1 MKGIFEKK
9 NSFDI
14 IAFDALGFRGFP
26 PMFHPHCELIYVKK
40 GFVDVTI
47 DGASARINEGGI
59 SFLFPYITHSYE
71 NAPDAIVSVML
82 FDSRLTAYEK
92 LLLNNKPKNPFLQ
105 GNDSLARMFSRV
117 IEMNHSKDKEIAKG
131 AVAYLN
137 AIIAE
142 LLPFLSLEKS
152 NSVELDISKKILEYC
167 SEHFCEKISIKRL
180 SDELFISQSYVSKV
194 FSNKLCYAFR
204 EYINALRIDKAKK
217 MLKTTELKIVDIML
231 ECGFENQ
238 SSFNRVFMDIV
249 GESPGEYR
257 KNKS

>member
-14 IAFDALGFRGFP
+14 IALEVQGFKGFP

-47 DGASARINEGGI
+47 DGVSDRVSEGGI
-59 SFLFPYITHSYE
+59 SFLFPYIIHSYE
-71 NAPDAIVSVML
+71 NAPDAIVSIML
-82 FDSRLTAYEK
+82 FDPRLTFYER
-92 LLLNNKPKNPFLQ
+92 LLLSNKPKTPFLM
-105 GNDSLARMFSRV
+105 GNDDLAQMFSRV
-117 IEMNHSKDKEIAKG
+117 IEMNRSKDKEIAKG
-131 AVAYLN
+131 ALAYLN

-180 SDELFISQSYVSKV
+180 SDDLFISRSYVSKV
-194 FSNKLCYAFR
+194 FSSKLCYSFR

-257 KNKS
+257 RRKS